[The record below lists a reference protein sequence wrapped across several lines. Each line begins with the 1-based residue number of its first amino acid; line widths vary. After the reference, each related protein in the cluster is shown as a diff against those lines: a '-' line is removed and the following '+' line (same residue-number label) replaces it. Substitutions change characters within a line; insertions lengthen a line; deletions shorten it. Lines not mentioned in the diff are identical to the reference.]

1 MEIGCFYSNIMDG
14 VKEKGLTPDEALEI
28 AYSYGIRAVD
38 VGDSTIAKMG
48 PEGLL
53 NQLKAHGMHV
63 SNVYGYGACD
73 VCTEEGYQEALTHLK
88 GSMDLAKAAESLH
101 FMPVPQKVK
110 GFETKDQEQF
120 TAGVR
125 RLLADLTVYGKE
137 IGLEVIF
144 ENISVRNLAYGTFE
158 EIDYI
163 LEHNSEIGFAYDS
176 GNFPLVGIDE
186 LEAAKRYA
194 DRTVYVHLKDLKV
207 VEQSNIVRDGVAYDS
222 LDLGG
227 GYLKLKE
234 VLTYLQSKG
243 YQGTAVIEINGTP
256 NVFDRAMK
264 SAEYLKSIL

>member
-1 MEIGCFYSNIMDG
+1 MEIGCFYSNIMAG

-28 AYSYGIRAVD
+28 AYGYGIRAVD
-38 VGDSTIAKMG
+38 IGDTSVAAMT
-48 PEGLL
+48 PEKLL
-53 NQLKAHGMHV
+53 AQLKAHNMHV
-63 SNVYGYGACD
+63 SNVYGYGAVD
-73 VCTEEGYQEALTHLK
+73 VCTEDGYQEALQRLK

-110 GFETKDQEQF
+110 GFDAKDQEAF
-120 TAGVR
+120 NTGVR
-125 RLLADLTVYGKE
+125 RLFADLTAYGKE
-137 IGLEVIF
+137 IGVEVIF
-144 ENISVRNLAYGTFE
+144 ENISVRNLGYGTFE

-163 LEHNSEIGFAYDS
+163 LEHNTEIGFAYDS

-207 VEQSNIVRDGVAYDS
+207 VEQANIVRDGVAYDS

-234 VLTYLQSKG
+234 VLTYLQNKG
-243 YQGTAVIEINGTP
+243 YQGTVVIEINGIP
-256 NVFDRAMK
+256 DVFDRAMQ
-264 SAEYLKSIL
+264 SAVYLKSIL